1 MSYKTILVHAD
12 LSPHAPRR
20 IRFAAA
26 LANQNN
32 AHLLGVATTGVS
44 RFMGM
49 DSGLDLERTVVAGY
63 LDRMQEQARQAL
75 VQYEAL
81 ARETCAGS
89 WEGRLVAD
97 DPEGA
102 LVLMAR
108 FADVVV
114 LGQTDPA
121 DTTAGAVRDL
131 PEYVVLNGGRPVLL
145 LPHAGAPGPLDGKA
159 LVAWD
164 GSLEASRAMAYA
176 MPLLRG
182 ASDVLVAQFNGA
194 AEPGLREQSA
204 DLGAWLARHG
214 VLARVETQHGSID
227 AGKALLSLAAERQA
241 GLLVMGAYGHTRL
254 RELVLGGVTRTVLES
269 MTAPVLM
276 AH

>member
-12 LSPHAPRR
+12 LSPRAPQR
-20 IRFAAA
+20 IRCAAA
-26 LANQNN
+26 LANAHG

-49 DSGLDLERTVVAGY
+49 DSGLDMERTVVAGY
-63 LDRMQEQARQAL
+63 LDRLQEHARQAL

-81 ARETCAGS
+81 ARECCTGS

-97 DPEGA
+97 DTEGA
-102 LVLMAR
+102 LVLLAR
-108 FADVVV
+108 FADLVV
-114 LGQTDPA
+114 LDQTDPA
-121 DTTAGAVRDL
+121 GTAPGAARDL
-131 PEYVVLNGGRPVLL
+131 PEYVVLNAARPVLL
-145 LPHAGAPGPLDGKA
+145 LPYAAAPAQLDGKA

-164 GSLEASRAMAYA
+164 GSIEASRALAYA
-176 MPLLRG
+176 LPLLRG
-182 ASDVLVAQFNGA
+182 ASEVLVAQFNGPD
-194 AEPGLREQSA
+194 EPGLREQSA

-214 VLARVETQHGSID
+214 VLARIEAQHVSID
-227 AGKALLSLAAERQA
+227 AGNALLSLAADRQA
-241 GLLVMGAYGHTRL
+241 RLLVMGAYGHTRL
-254 RELVLGGVTRTVLES
+254 RELVLGGVTRTVLAS

>member
-12 LSPHAPRR
+12 LSPHAPAR

-26 LANQNN
+26 LANAHG

-44 RFMGM
+44 RFMSV

-63 LDRMQEQARQAL
+63 LDRLQEHARQGL

-81 ARETCAGS
+81 ARECCAGS
-89 WEGRLVAD
+89 WEARLVGD

-102 LVLMAR
+102 LVLLSR
-108 FADVVV
+108 FADLVV
-114 LGQTDPA
+114 LSQTDPGNA
-121 DTTAGAVRDL
+121 VAGAVRDL
-131 PEYVVLNGGRPVLL
+131 PEYVILNAARPVLL
-145 LPHAGAPGPLDGKA
+145 LPYAGAAGKLDGKA

-164 GSLEASRAMAYA
+164 GSLEASRALGLAL
-176 MPLLRG
+176 PLLR
-182 ASDVLVAQFNGA
+182 AATEVLVAQFNA
-194 AEPGLREQSA
+194 TEEPGLREQA
-204 DLGAWLARHG
+204 DDLGAWLARHG
-214 VLARVETQHGSID
+214 VLARVEAQHTAID
-227 AGKALLSLAAERQA
+227 AGHALLSLAADRQA
-241 GLLVMGAYGHTRL
+241 GLLVMGGYGHTRF
-254 RELVLGGVTRTVLES
+254 RELVLGGVTRTVLRS

>member
-12 LSPHAPRR
+12 LSPHAPAR

-26 LANQNN
+26 LANAHG

-44 RFMGM
+44 RFMSA
-49 DSGLDLERTVVAGY
+49 DSGLDIEHAVVAGY

-81 ARETCAGS
+81 ARECGAGS

-102 LVLMAR
+102 LVLLSR
-108 FADVVV
+108 FADLLV
-114 LGQTDPA
+114 LSQTDPGNA
-121 DTTAGAVRDL
+121 VAGAVRDL
-131 PEYVVLNGGRPVLL
+131 PEYVILNAARPVLL
-145 LPHAGAPGPLDGKA
+145 LPYAGALGKLDGKA

-164 GSLEASRAMAYA
+164 GSLEASRALGQAL
-176 MPLLRG
+176 PLLRN
-182 ASDVLVAQFNGA
+182 ASDVLVAEFNA
-194 AEPGLREQSA
+194 TAERGQREQA
-204 DLGAWLARHG
+204 DDLGAWLARQG
-214 VLARVETQHGSID
+214 VRARVEAQHAAID
-227 AGKALLSLAAERQA
+227 AGNALLSLAADRQA
-241 GLLVMGAYGHTRL
+241 GMLVMGAYGHTRF
-254 RELVLGGVTRTVLES
+254 RELVLGGVTRTVLKS